1 MGSVFWKA
9 LAIKLYSSVPHSM
22 ADERTMSA
30 ITLLNTAQR
39 NRQLVPTVV
48 AMAQVRAYYVGARP
62 QRVSVV
68 NRNVKMVVYLL

>member
-1 MGSVFWKA
+1 
-9 LAIKLYSSVPHSM
+9 
-22 ADERTMSA
+22 MSA